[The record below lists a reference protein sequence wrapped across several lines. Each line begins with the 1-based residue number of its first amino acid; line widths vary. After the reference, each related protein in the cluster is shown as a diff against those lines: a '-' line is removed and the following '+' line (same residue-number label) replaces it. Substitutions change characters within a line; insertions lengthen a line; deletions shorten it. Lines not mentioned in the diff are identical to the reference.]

1 MRLADLL
8 TVAQRTRPVP
18 AWRGIVGLFLFWVL
32 LALLLPLHR
41 AAANAAPPPN
51 LIWFRFDD
59 SAAALPREGVQ
70 LLRCQNPACEQP
82 ELLQQYGV
90 CDAPACLS
98 GGMVAT
104 ERYPLT
110 CRADRCMY
118 VYGYGGFSTVNY
130 LRLIVQCPDQVRQS
144 NVFPSVEEVNYQYET
159 AFRVSMTNGSLQ
171 VEPDPEAPVEARAPI
186 IAFGVTLA
194 VELAVAAL
202 VLLRL
207 SVARREVG
215 ILLLMIA
222 LINLLSFPV
231 VWTFFPALGFFQEE
245 SKRVFG
251 TYMLVLALAYGG
263 VVGGIRWVDNL
274 RRRWV
279 LGIGALLSI
288 PLMLLCLGPIVVVNF
303 TSYSPTPPLADG
315 LPYGVT
321 LTLSELFAFGFE
333 TLLIYLASRRRLNI
347 GQAALLSLLMNA
359 ASFLAGLLL
368 QWLLTGR
375 VFLGG

>member
-1 MRLADLL
+1 VRLADLF

-18 AWRGIVGLFLFWVL
+18 ARRGIVGLFLFCGL

-41 AAANAAPPPN
+41 VAANAAPPPD

-59 SAAALPREGVQ
+59 SAASSPREGMQ
-70 LLRCQNPACEQP
+70 LLRCKNPACEQP

-90 CDAPACLS
+90 CDAPTCLS
-98 GGMVAT
+98 GSTEAT
-104 ERYPLT
+104 ERDPLT

-118 VYGYGGFSTVNY
+118 VYGYGGFSEVDY
-130 LRLIVQCPDQVRQS
+130 LRLIVQYPDQVRQS
-144 NVFPSVEEVNYQYET
+144 NVFPSVEEANYQHET
-159 AFRVSMTNGSLQ
+159 AFRVSVTDGSLQ
-171 VEPDPEAPVEARAPI
+171 VEPDPKAPARPRSPVT
-186 IAFGVTLA
+186 AFGVTLA
-194 VELAVAAL
+194 VELTVAAL

-207 SVARREVG
+207 GVARREVG

-245 SKRVFG
+245 SERVFG
-251 TYMLVLALAYGG
+251 TYMLVMALGYGG

-274 RRRWV
+274 RRRWL

-288 PLMLLCLGPIVVVNF
+288 PLMLCLGMIVMVNF

-333 TLLIYLASRRRLNI
+333 ALLIYLVSRRTLNI
-347 GQAALLSLLMNA
+347 GQAALLSFLMNA
-359 ASFLAGLLL
+359 AGFLAGLLL
-368 QWLLTGR
+368 QWLLTGW
-375 VFLGG
+375 VFLG

>member
-1 MRLADLL
+1 MRLADLS
-8 TVAQRTRPVP
+8 TVAQRIRPVP
-18 AWRGIVGLFLFWVL
+18 LRCGIVRLFLFCGL

-41 AAANAAPPPN
+41 VAANAAPPPD
-51 LIWFRFDD
+51 LIWFRFVD
-59 SAAALPREGVQ
+59 SAASSPREGVQ
-70 LLRCQNPACEQP
+70 LLRCNDAVCEQP
-82 ELLQQYGV
+82 ELLQQSGV

-98 GGMVAT
+98 GSIETT
-104 ERYPLT
+104 EQSPLA

-118 VYGYGGFSTVNY
+118 VYGYGGFNQVDY
-130 LRLIVQCPDQVRQS
+130 LRLIVQYPDQVRQS
-144 NVFPSVEEVNYQYET
+144 NVFPSVEEASYQHET
-159 AFRVSMTNGSLQ
+159 AFRVAMTNGSLQ
-171 VEPDPEAPVEARAPI
+171 VEPDPQAPARPRAPI

-194 VELAVAAL
+194 VELVVAAL

-207 SVARREVG
+207 GVARREVG
-215 ILLLMIA
+215 ILLLMIT

-231 VWTFFPALGFFQEE
+231 VWIFFPALGFFQEE
-245 SKRVFG
+245 SERVFG
-251 TYMLVLALAYGG
+251 TYMLVLALGYGG
-263 VVGGIRWVDNL
+263 VVGGIRWVDNQ
-274 RRRWV
+274 RRRWL
-279 LGIGALLSI
+279 LGVGALLSV
-288 PLMLLCLGPIVVVNF
+288 PLLLLCIGPIVVLNF

-333 TLLIYLASRRRLNI
+333 TLLIYLVSRRRLNI

-375 VFLGG
+375 VFFG